1 MIILLFILFG
11 FICASIVVFIFITVS
26 CVVVACFTDKDQEGE
41 EQIQWIKEYKDKKL
55 REKGI

>member
-1 MIILLFILFG
+1 MNILPFILFG

-26 CVVVACFTDKDQEGE
+26 CVVVAYFSNKDQKDE

-55 REKGI
+55 REKEI

>member
-1 MIILLFILFG
+1 MNILPFVLFG
-11 FICASIVVFIFITVS
+11 FISESIVVFIFISVS
-26 CVVVACFTDKDQEGE
+26 FLVVASSSNKDQEDK

>member
-1 MIILLFILFG
+1 MNILPFILFG

-26 CVVVACFTDKDQEGE
+26 CVVVAYFTNKYQEDE

-55 REKGI
+55 REK

>member
-1 MIILLFILFG
+1 MNILPFILFG

-26 CVVVACFTDKDQEGE
+26 CVVVAFSNKDQEDE

-55 REKGI
+55 REKEI

>member
-1 MIILLFILFG
+1 MNILPFILFG
-11 FICASIVVFIFITVS
+11 FICASIVVFIFISVS
-26 CVVVACFTDKDQEGE
+26 FLVIANSSNKDQEDE